1 MIIISH
7 YHYFILAKNANKL
20 TSNKVQVTVRE
31 KADIKQSKAILPT
44 QEWQNQQI
52 KDFSETRAIFARH
65 VASVQK
71 PGIPNKKRHKLPSK
85 TNERG
90 IYYFEFY
97 KLVRERDTFSPL
109 HSKYFQCIPLLS

>member
-1 MIIISH
+1 MIIILSH

-71 PGIPNKKRHKLPSK
+71 PGVPNKKRHKLPSK

-90 IYYFEFY
+90 IYYFKILKSCPRTCIY
-97 KLVRERDTFSPL
+97 FSPL
-109 HSKYFQCIPLLS
+109 H

>member
-1 MIIISH
+1 MIIILSH
-7 YHYFILAKNANKL
+7 YHHFILAKNANKL

-71 PGIPNKKRHKLPSK
+71 PGVPNKKRHKLPSK

-90 IYYFEFY
+90 IY
-97 KLVRERDTFSPL
+97 
-109 HSKYFQCIPLLS
+109 